1 MFNTEGWTPVG
12 GASGW
17 PVRGPPVLFD
27 PCAVGYF
34 DCGYGVWT
42 PTVFSLY
49 LSLSLSHTHTLTLYT
64 HTLHSHSTL
73 SHTPHSTLQ
82 VFRKTTLPLV
92 DAVLS
97 GTNGCIFAFGQTGS
111 GKTYSMLGPEGGR
124 HRASH
129 DGVLP
134 LASAELFRRIAR
146 LEQAAKQT
154 HTQAQGAKGN
164 AADDSSKDSKDG
176 HDDSSSSSGGG
187 GGSGSSFS
195 AFEVRAS
202 FLEIYCENAFDL
214 LALRR
219 SDSGDGSGALALAE
233 RNPSAACAIR
243 EQQEPHFRVFAE
255 GATEERVTSTA
266 QLLELVARG
275 AGNRATAKTGVH
287 DHSSRSH
294 AVMIISVEHR
304 WRDRAETDARR
315 FKSRVARLTLVD
327 LAGAESMERSH
338 GGFKDDAGVGTNL
351 GLLHLCRVIHALAKG
366 DRVPFRD
373 STLTR
378 LLQTSLGG
386 SAVTQMLACVSPAE
400 RDVDMTLSTLQYAS
414 SGTRY
419 M

>member
-1 MFNTEGWTPVG
+1 MFRE
-12 GASGW
+12 
-17 PVRGPPVLFD
+17 
-27 PCAVGYF
+27 
-34 DCGYGVWT
+34 
-42 PTVFSLY
+42 
-49 LSLSLSHTHTLTLYT
+49 
-64 HTLHSHSTL
+64 
-73 SHTPHSTLQ
+73 
-82 VFRKTTLPLV
+82 TTLPLV

-154 HTQAQGAKGN
+154 QTQAQGAKGR

-176 HDDSSSSSGGG
+176 HNDSSSS
-187 GGSGSSFS
+187 GSSSSSSSSSSSFS

-214 LALRR
+214 LAPRR

-304 WRDRAETDARR
+304 WRDQAETDARR

-338 GGFKDDAGVGTNL
+338 GGFKDAAGVGTNL
-351 GLLHLCRVIHALAKG
+351 GLLHLCRVIHALAEG

-419 M
+419 K